1 MCTWN
6 LMRVADIPQFVW
18 YSLLLPFI
26 SHFWTG
32 LFSGRF
38 QFKTKNIIYFIQW
51 SGMNMNSEVN
61 TLLFIFYSDKSDLQS
76 NWEWEPEIKII
87 TKYEVKWIKR
97 TTLNA
102 TGKISIFFYVQKS
115 QRLLFWFA
123 AFLLQATKRSYMSEF
138 LYKKKIQR
146 KGKKW
151 ETDKEQ

>member
-1 MCTWN
+1 
-6 LMRVADIPQFVW
+6 
-18 YSLLLPFI
+18 
-26 SHFWTG
+26 
-32 LFSGRF
+32 
-38 QFKTKNIIYFIQW
+38 
-51 SGMNMNSEVN
+51 MNMNSEEYEQN

-138 LYKKKIQR
+138 LYKKHF
-146 KGKKW
+146 
-151 ETDKEQ
+151 KERERNEKQTKSNKV